1 MKREQIKNITID
13 GVEYTP
19 IKLGKL
25 EVAQNDFPNRMQW
38 KDAKKACADLG
49 NGWRLPTKDELDLL
63 YQYKDDIGNMK
74 EEEYEQYYWSSTSYN
89 KYYAWFQ
96 DFINGYQFY
105 LLYSK
110 SFFHAVRAVRD
121 IK

>member
-1 MKREQIKNITID
+1 M
-13 GVEYTP
+13 
-19 IKLGKL
+19 
-25 EVAQNDFPNRMQW
+25 
-38 KDAKKACADLG
+38 
-49 NGWRLPTKDELDLL
+49 

-74 EEEYEQYYWSSTSYN
+74 EKEYEQYYWSSTSYN
-89 KYYAWFQ
+89 SYYAWLQ
-96 DFINGYQFY
+96 DFINGYQFC